1 MNVKFDITEICNY
14 DGSCS
19 FSKRDGTGYGYCYG
33 EKYGT
38 CECPLRDKMIEVSIK
53 DEHLEDYKKLYDV
66 VIQNSARV

>member
-14 DGSCS
+14 DGSCA
-19 FSKRDGTGYGYCYG
+19 FSKREGTGFGYCYG

-38 CECPLRDKMIEVSIK
+38 CECPLKDKMIEVSLK
-53 DEHLEDYKKLYDV
+53 DGSLDDVYKNLYN

>member
-14 DGSCS
+14 DGSCA
-19 FSKRDGTGYGYCYG
+19 FLNRDGTGFGYCYG

-38 CECPLRDKMIEVSIK
+38 CECPLRDKMIEVSLK
-53 DEHLEDYKKLYDV
+53 DERLDDVYKNLYN